1 MVQEG
6 TYSEFLKSWVY
17 FDSLLKKKEKGKPS
31 TVNNQTSSEL
41 SVQSQESS
49 RPLVKDAAPEDQDV
63 SFSSYIMP

>member
-17 FDSLLKKKEKGKPS
+17 FDSLLKKKKGEPF
-31 TVNNQTSSEL
+31 TVNNQTSSEP

-49 RPLVKDAAPEDQDV
+49 RSLVKDAAPEDQDV
-63 SFSSYIMP
+63 SFSSYILP

>member
-6 TYSEFLKSWVY
+6 IYSESLRSWVY
-17 FDSLLKKKEKGKPS
+17 FDSLLKKKGEPS
-31 TVNNQTSSEL
+31 TVNNQTSSEP

-49 RPLVKDAAPEDQDV
+49 RSLVKDAAPEDQDV